1 MLHRWGRALSPGS
14 PPRTAGL
21 GTGDREDVQAMLQEQ
36 HSSPSCSTSA
46 FTTSLLLPSFM
57 L

>member
-21 GTGDREDVQAMLQEQ
+21 GTGDREDVQAMLHEQ